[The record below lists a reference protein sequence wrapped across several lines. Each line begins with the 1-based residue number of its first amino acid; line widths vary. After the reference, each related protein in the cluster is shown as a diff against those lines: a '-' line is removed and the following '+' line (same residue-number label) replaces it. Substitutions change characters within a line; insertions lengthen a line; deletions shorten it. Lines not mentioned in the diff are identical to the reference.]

1 MVTHTAGPWHIDE
14 DTRDGMEWNRHI
26 YAGADNRVCFM
37 SNDEGLGHGLA
48 NARLIAAAPDLLALA
63 HQYRAD
69 LRHPPS
75 ADSITRRLAAIDAV
89 LAKATGDA

>member
-1 MVTHTAGPWHIDE
+1 MATHTPAPWSIDE

-26 YAGADNRVCFM
+26 YAGTDARVCFM

-48 NARLIAAAPDLLALA
+48 NARLIAASPDLLALA

-69 LRHPPS
+69 VQLLPRPE
-75 ADSITRRLAAIDAV
+75 DVTRRLAAIDAV
-89 LAKATGDA
+89 LAKVTGE